1 MSSARGA
8 AAINRLVARML
19 GGVIGFE
26 VAALGAALLVEF
38 EAPAQ

>member
-8 AAINRLVARML
+8 AAINRVARML

>member
-1 MSSARGA
+1 
-8 AAINRLVARML
+8 ML

-26 VAALGAALLVEF
+26 VAGLRGNNLAAVGAALLVEF